1 MVEAVAERKDADI
14 GTIAGTSVAA
24 TAAGVGTFAAG
35 SALANPESR
44 AALQA
49 AAGDKVI
56 NIGNSIKDFEGFKFG
71 KEKAQET
78 AQQLSLDLGET
89 KEAGK
94 GIFGNIKDKAG
105 EIGDSLKGFLG
116 DAKNN
121 FNQLDGKTKAGII
134 IGTTLATLA
143 VAKVTHDKMT
153 EPTIDPQQA
162 QIANVSQGVQMGR
175 SSQLQV

>member
-1 MVEAVAERKDADI
+1 MVEAVAERRDADI

-56 NIGNSIKDFEGFKFG
+56 NIGNSIKDFEGFKFA
-71 KEKAQET
+71 KEKAQEVASEVNT
-78 AQQLSLDLGET
+78 EEV

-94 GIFGNIKDKAG
+94 GIFGNIKDKAVEVG
-105 EIGDSLKGFLG
+105 TWAKDNVQGFLG
-116 DAKNN
+116 DAKEN
-121 FNQLDGKTKAGII
+121 FGKLDKKTQAAVV

-143 VAKVTHDKMT
+143 VAKVAHDKMT
-153 EPTIDPQQA
+153 EIDPQQA
-162 QIANVSQGVQMGR
+162 QIAEVSQGVQMGR
-175 SSQLQV
+175 SSQIQV